1 MKISHIMAMQMRG
14 TCLELMATILLQVP
28 ATMSRFRERDI
39 CHLSACDS
47 GGDSVKESRRG
58 GDFKKKFMSIQVN
71 ESRINV
77 AMVF

>member
-1 MKISHIMAMQMRG
+1 MTGWNYRFQEENMEYWRKEIS
-14 TCLELMATILLQVP
+14 ENSLLKG
-28 ATMSRFRERDI
+28 RDI

-47 GGDSVKESRRG
+47 GGDSVKGSRRG

>member
-1 MKISHIMAMQMRG
+1 MAMQMRG

-47 GGDSVKESRRG
+47 GGDSVKGSRRG

>member
-1 MKISHIMAMQMRG
+1 MTGWNYRFQEENVECWRKEIS
-14 TCLELMATILLQVP
+14 ENLL
-28 ATMSRFRERDI
+28 FKGRDI

-47 GGDSVKESRRG
+47 GDDSVKESRRG

>member
-1 MKISHIMAMQMRG
+1 LG
-14 TCLELMATILLQVP
+14 NL
-28 ATMSRFRERDI
+28 RFRERDI

-47 GGDSVKESRRG
+47 GGDSVKGSRRG